1 MRHSRFAQVTRPNW
15 TVTYEVTEVQTLK
28 VIPGFSFLLPWAW
41 AVLLLLCIALYWP
54 NLHAGYF
61 SDDFLFF
68 FDSPPAHLY
77 NYFSQMGAAAHAYR
91 PIEAIVLTIIQK
103 HFRFDT
109 FPIHLLSFC
118 AHSALVCVV
127 LATARRLRLEM
138 TDTLLACTFTF
149 FSQVSV

>member
-1 MRHSRFAQVTRPNW
+1 
-15 TVTYEVTEVQTLK
+15 VQTLK
-28 VIPGFSFLLPWAW
+28 AIPGSSFLLPCAW

-109 FPIHLLSFC
+109 FPNISSRFALIQHW
-118 AHSALVCVV
+118 SALFSP
-127 LATARRLRLEM
+127 
-138 TDTLLACTFTF
+138 LLG
-149 FSQVSV
+149 VSGWK